1 MAKVTFNS
9 QDKLNDNYQF
19 QGQNDFFG
27 QHYSLPTFNYIFGVR

>member
-19 QGQNDFFG
+19 QGQNDFFLSTLFFT
-27 QHYSLPTFNYIFGVR
+27 YV